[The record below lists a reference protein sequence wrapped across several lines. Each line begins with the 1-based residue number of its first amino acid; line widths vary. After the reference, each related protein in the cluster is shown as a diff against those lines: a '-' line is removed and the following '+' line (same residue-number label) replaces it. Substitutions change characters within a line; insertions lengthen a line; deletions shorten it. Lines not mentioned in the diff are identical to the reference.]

1 MAQWNEPGCS
11 ATPVWRKISTT
22 ARRVH
27 VHEPA
32 VEAQRLES
40 VMDRSASF
48 ASSPAGALFGLWL
61 GVLAILLMTISPLAL
76 VSFGLNYDEP
86 GGNPLEKI
94 HPATLLAAALVLVAA
109 MNSGNPLTWLIGN
122 AERHPILILYLG
134 AIALLIVHSIRVV
147 NLPFT
152 HFFDTF
158 VLPAM
163 IFLLYKGMSDV
174 RAHRLAL
181 LVHALMF
188 VNAAIGIGEFATGLR
203 LTPIVAAGIVI
214 DDDWR
219 STALLGHPL
228 ANASLT
234 GAYLLMLALGGG
246 RDLSWLTRSS
256 AFVVNAGGMIVFGGR
271 AATVLLVALLAA
283 LLLQRAYHIVRG
295 ARFDTTNI
303 LKTLV
308 VAPLAG
314 LGITV
319 LAEQGFF
326 DQFLNRFVDDKGSA
340 ETRSEM
346 FELFNHMSW
355 HELLLAPDAQ
365 LMESLRFRYG
375 LEFGIESFWVSF
387 VMSYGLLAG
396 IVFFVALIAF
406 SLDIVRMVR
415 PGAIWAF
422 VFFYAVASTS
432 VSLSAKSPL
441 LAVFVFMVLV
451 LMHRNQAQATPA
463 DVVSPDA
470 ALAPRSPP
478 ARRRAP
484 LPEPAHPDLAA

>member
-1 MAQWNEPGCS
+1 
-11 ATPVWRKISTT
+11 
-22 ARRVH
+22 
-27 VHEPA
+27 
-32 VEAQRLES
+32 
-40 VMDRSASF
+40 MDRSATLTF
-48 ASSPAGALFGLWL
+48 SPAGPLFGLWL
-61 GVLAILLMTISPLAL
+61 GVLAIILMTISPLAL
-76 VSFGLNYDEP
+76 VSLGLNYDET

-94 HPATLLAAALVLVAA
+94 HPATTLAAILVLFAA
-109 MNSGNPLTWLIGN
+109 MSSGNPLSCLIAN
-122 AERHPILILYLG
+122 AERHPVLILYLG
-134 AIALLIVHSIRVV
+134 TIALLIVHSIRVV

-163 IFLLYKGMSDV
+163 IFLLYKDISDA

-181 LVHALMF
+181 LVHVLMF
-188 VNAAIGIGEFATGLR
+188 VNASIGIGEFITGLR
-203 LTPIVAAGIVI
+203 LTPIVAAGIII

-246 RDLSWLTRSS
+246 RSHSWLLRST
-256 AFVVNAGGMIVFGGR
+256 AFIVNAGAMIVFGGR
-271 AATVLLVALLAA
+271 AATVILVILLAA
-283 LLLQRAYHIVRG
+283 MLLRHGYHIMRG
-295 ARFDTTNI
+295 ARFDTANI

-308 VAPLAG
+308 VAPVAG

-326 DQFLNRFVDDKGSA
+326 DQFLQRFVDDKGSA

-346 FELFNHMSW
+346 FELFHHMSW

-365 LMESLRFRYG
+365 LMETLRFRHG
-375 LEFGIESFWVSF
+375 LDFGIESFWVSF
-387 VMSYGLLAG
+387 IMSYGLIAG
-396 IVFFVALIAF
+396 LVFFIALIAF
-406 SLDIVRMVR
+406 SIDIVRMVR

-432 VSLSAKSPL
+432 LSLSAKSPL
-441 LAVFVFMVLV
+441 LAVFTFMVLV
-451 LMHRNQAQATPA
+451 LMHRDQDEPLPA
-463 DVVSPDA
+463 AVEQPDA
-470 ALAPRSPP
+470 AMAPRSPP
-478 ARRRAP
+478 PRRKAP
-484 LPEPAHPDLAA
+484 LPEPSRPDLAA